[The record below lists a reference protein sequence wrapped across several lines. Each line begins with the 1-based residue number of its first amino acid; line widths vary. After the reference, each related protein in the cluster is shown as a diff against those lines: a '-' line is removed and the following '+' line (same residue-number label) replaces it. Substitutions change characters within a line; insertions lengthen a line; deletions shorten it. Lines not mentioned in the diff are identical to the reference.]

1 MASTQRH
8 QEERL
13 TQNSAK
19 RIPNS
24 SKYDALRVF
33 VLRREEGTSEDTAD
47 RDVGQDTAR
56 CIEWF
61 AERVTITYKLKP
73 EKCPQ
78 ERRILFFFGGK
89 DELMCST
96 TVPVPT
102 PKKKLFYALRRAA
115 GSQLTP
121 ENLAEQLVVGD
132 LQSGLSSVLD
142 QVVSVTSQGPLAKN
156 EWPVV
161 VSADV
166 DQHLE
171 RFNATISAHAFHA
184 RGASHVSP
192 LPKIDHIQSR
202 DSTDIDREK
211 VQKLEVAVSG
221 WAQGVAWCL
230 SRDITGADMRAS
242 VTISF
247 LKRSRDHRQVLLAE
261 PPEPPWWLR
270 CSPPGA
276 LLVAGILVRAD
287 ISKIADLEFE
297 VHLFGVKQEVAANPE
312 VILEFWGRKV
322 RDLSNISILLN
333 SKESTLI
340 MALLESAQSK
350 FVSLFPQIQAQ
361 VKLALR
367 KARQNIH
374 FLEPIRP
381 LLREIN
387 TLEDRNVMAVS
398 GEDKMAECRN
408 EQGKLFTKLLFSV
421 VLVTKYSEGY
431 QTAKRLV
438 TLLRC
443 IALAVERQARHVLS
457 SHSILR
463 LEPEEVYQRVQLV
476 FNIMDDFK
484 HGFDRAERFIRVI
497 PKDKRLKIEAAWGF
511 KSDAVMGSLEL
522 FMDRAKK
529 LLRIVQSMEA
539 FGRLEKLE
547 MGGDQG
553 SKANLL
559 TRRLHVDFLEAKEQ
573 LALRFA
579 KELPSMEA
587 ADANQDAAMVEFQQC
602 DLKLQERLAGI
613 LDLAFN
619 CCGTTVTAFKV
630 IESFQGLGPL
640 THVQARVNFCLTELV
655 SRFHKEVLMVDELV
669 SHATDPSKIPIPFN
683 MPPVAGA
690 LMWIRGLQQRIEPVN
705 DKFTQCKARRS
716 STGFAIEALDCQEL
730 PAAREAYVRVIK
742 VLTELENALLTRW
755 AGGISDSREK
765 LDEVILKEL
774 PKPADGITGSR
785 NVAVNFDP
793 ALTALFREI
802 KYLKAIEGVQLPAE
816 ALSIFG
822 KNQYY
827 MQILT
832 QLEMACNMYN
842 TAVGIQKLVE
852 IPLHRDLSA
861 AVNALLALCLSE
873 IKWCSKSLM
882 INVRELLAACQS
894 LHEQVQQ
901 IKENREA
908 LEEIVER
915 WKSIRLMEHDSS
927 KSLPADPESD
937 LITCN
942 YAAFAA
948 DNTVIHNSQATVR
961 VTTLPKDPIHGSLSE
976 TIQRWIGQI
985 FQATTKLLESSRTIL
1000 KAKDDDPGW
1009 RNFVA
1014 YCNKAALSGLR
1025 GLLLQAVLSGLRG
1038 LLKTSLNVLM
1048 HYMEQNRTPR

>member
-1 MASTQRH
+1 MGRGEGKGEQ
-8 QEERL
+8 
-13 TQNSAK
+13 
-19 RIPNS
+19 
-24 SKYDALRVF
+24 
-33 VLRREEGTSEDTAD
+33 GTSEDTAD

-73 EKCPQ
+73 EKWRKFVSSKENVMPLGNFLDSPQ

-142 QVVSVTSQGPLAKN
+142 QVVSVTSQVYAPLLKGPLAKN

-171 RFNATISAHAFHA
+171 RFNATISAHAFHAPLSHVASGAPQNVLGLLADYCAVECAGKVLAVAPPRATGGAEAGGLKEGGFGRRWSRQA

-221 WAQGVAWCL
+221 WAQ
-230 SRDITGADMRAS
+230 
-242 VTISF
+242 
-247 LKRSRDHRQVLLAE
+247 
-261 PPEPPWWLR
+261 
-270 CSPPGA
+270 
-276 LLVAGILVRAD
+276 D

-340 MALLESAQSK
+340 MALLEVSRCGGLRCLPAACHVSSPRWQLPAPALPSSASAQSK

-705 DKFTQCKARRS
+705 DKFTQCK
-716 STGFAIEALDCQEL
+716 IEALDCQEL

-765 LDEVILKEL
+765 LDEVILKE
-774 PKPADGITGSR
+774 P
-785 NVAVNFDP
+785 VAVSARSVQTALPGRATWQSTDP
-793 ALTALFREI
+793 ALTAAREI
-802 KYLKAIEGVQLPAE
+802 KYSQGDRSSKWPA
-816 ALSIFG
+816 
-822 KNQYY
+822 
-827 MQILT
+827 T
-832 QLEMACNMYN
+832 CTN

-948 DNTVIHNSQATVR
+948 DNTVIHN
-961 VTTLPKDPIHGSLSE
+961 
-976 TIQRWIGQI
+976 
-985 FQATTKLLESSRTIL
+985 LLESSRTIL

-1014 YCNKAALSGLR
+1014 YCNKA
-1025 GLLLQAVLSGLRG
+1025 VLSGLRG

-1048 HYMEQNRTPR
+1048 HYMEQNRTPRVPPHAPRWPPTFTLASHANMRGWRTEHPDWLMERQGATVGPTRMGRG